1 MRIHDAKCRYC
12 RREGVKLFL
21 KGQRCF
27 SAKCPVER
35 RGGVPP
41 GVHGMKRGRKP
52 SDYGIQLREKQKI
65 KRLYGITER
74 QLKAYYQTAAKERAA
89 TGEALLRQLEMR
101 LDNALFRAG
110 FVPSRSV
117 ARQVVNHG
125 GVLVNGKRVDIV
137 SAQVKPADTITLS
150 TKALNQ
156 GIVKETLAAKQS
168 VPAWLARKAAVVK
181 VERAPQR
188 EEMET
193 MINERQI
200 VEFYSR

>member
-1 MRIHDAKCRYC
+1 
-12 RREGVKLFL
+12 
-21 KGQRCF
+21 
-27 SAKCPVER
+27 
-35 RGGVPP
+35 
-41 GVHGMKRGRKP
+41 MKRGRKP
-52 SDYGIQLREKQKI
+52 SDYGTQLREKQKL
-65 KRLYGITER
+65 KRLYGVTER
-74 QLKAYYQTAAKERAA
+74 QLKAYYKTAAKERAA

-101 LDNALFRAG
+101 LDNTLFRAG
-110 FVPSRSV
+110 FTPSRSV

-125 GVLVNGKRVDIV
+125 GVLVNGKKIDIA
-137 SAQVKPADTITLS
+137 SAQVKPADTITLL

-156 GIVKETLAAKQS
+156 GIVKETLAAKPG
-168 VPAWLARKAAVVK
+168 VPAWLARKAAVAK